1 MISPSV
7 LALAMAS
14 PLVLAVAEAVPV
26 YDVAP
31 SCRAA
36 TTVVPGSFEACMKNE
51 QAARTR
57 LAASWDQFAAPTQEN
72 CVQAEGMGG
81 TPSYVDLLTCL
92 QISRDAKS
100 LPKN

>member
-1 MISPSV
+1 MISPAL
-7 LALAMAS
+7 LALAMGP
-14 PLVLAVAEAVPV
+14 PLVLAIAEAVPV

-51 QAARTR
+51 QAARTQ
-57 LAASWDQFAAPTQEN
+57 LATSWDQFAAPTREN
-72 CVQAEGMGG
+72 CVQQEGVGG